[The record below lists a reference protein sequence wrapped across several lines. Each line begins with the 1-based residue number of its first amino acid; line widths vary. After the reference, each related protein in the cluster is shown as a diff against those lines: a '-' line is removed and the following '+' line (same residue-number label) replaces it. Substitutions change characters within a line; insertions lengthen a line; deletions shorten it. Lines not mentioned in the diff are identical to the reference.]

1 MWVSRKNSKAPKDML
16 SPLAC
21 ALPHMSEPTTS
32 KAEQRESKQYA
43 QRRMAGMKFLSRSQ
57 HIAETAM
64 RRYNKPLMDEAAR
77 MSREEEQ
84 GLESVALAVE

>member
-1 MWVSRKNSKAPKDML
+1 
-16 SPLAC
+16 
-21 ALPHMSEPTTS
+21 
-32 KAEQRESKQYA
+32 
-43 QRRMAGMKFLSRSQ
+43 MAGVRFLSRSQ

-64 RRYNKPLMDEAAR
+64 RRYDKLLMDEAAR